1 MSAFSDKLLE
11 GLFFGNYTCA
21 ECGSKME
28 FEDSMEDTLVCPK
41 CGYSTDLDEY
51 GRDED
56 DDYGEEVIYPEQIWS
71 DEEDDITINLYGSED
86 DDE

>member
-1 MSAFSDKLLE
+1 MFCALCSACVL
-11 GLFFGNYTCA
+11 C
-21 ECGSKME
+21 
-28 FEDSMEDTLVCPK
+28 
-41 CGYSTDLDEY
+41 

-56 DDYGEEVIYPEQIWS
+56 DDYGEEVIFPEQTWS

>member
-1 MSAFSDKLLE
+1 MSVFSDKLLE
-11 GLFFGNYTCA
+11 GLFGGNYICD

-56 DDYGEEVIYPEQIWS
+56 DGDYGEEVIYPEQTWS
-71 DEEDDITINLYGSED
+71 DEEDDITINLYGSEGD
-86 DDE
+86 D